1 MRSPILN
8 RKLLARRLAVRP
20 SPELKDAITFII
32 NPETEH
38 RKVSIERL
46 LKKLV
51 IPTLDVKH
59 APQLQGGMPPLSN

>member
-8 RKLLARRLAVRP
+8 QKLLAGRLVVRP

-38 RKVSIERL
+38 RKVPIERL
-46 LKKLV
+46 LKKLA
-51 IPTLDVKH
+51 IPALDIKH
-59 APQLQGGMPPLSN
+59 AP